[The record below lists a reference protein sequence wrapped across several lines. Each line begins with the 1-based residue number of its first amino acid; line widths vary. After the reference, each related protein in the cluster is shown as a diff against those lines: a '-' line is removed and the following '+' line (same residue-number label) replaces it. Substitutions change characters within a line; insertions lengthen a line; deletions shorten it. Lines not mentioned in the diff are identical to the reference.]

1 MLPQRVNYKNSNQ
14 MSIKTDKVQAGKFQW
29 FYRQTE
35 IETERTPVLF
45 LHGLPSHSYTW
56 QKLMYLLA
64 EENIPS
70 IAPDWIGSGFS
81 DKPDKRDFAYTPE
94 AYLTGLSEFI
104 AALKLDKF
112 YLVVQGFLGSVG
124 IQYALQNPDQIEG
137 LIILN
142 TPITSG
148 VKLPWSMK
156 QMTFPLVGDMMTQ
169 DPLLVDRTIEKG
181 SGFVIEDRTLDILR
195 KPFLQ
200 SSDVGRALMVT
211 LKKLQLDTAIPQIEV
226 GLTDWSKPTLII
238 WGAADKWLDLEA
250 VKRLA
255 VANSAITL
263 VELPEAKHYPQ
274 EHWASNIAEEIVQFF
289 RRKVF

>member
-1 MLPQRVNYKNSNQ
+1 
-14 MSIKTDKVQAGKFQW
+14 MSIKTDKVQVGEFQW

-35 IETERTPVLF
+35 IESERIPILF

-56 QKLMYLLA
+56 EKLMTLLA

-81 DKPDKRDFAYTPE
+81 AKPDKRNFAYTPA
-94 AYLTGLSEFI
+94 AYLTALGEFI
-104 AALKLDKF
+104 AAVKLEKF
-112 YLVVQGFLGSVG
+112 YLVVQGFLASVG
-124 IQYALQNPDQIEG
+124 IQYALQNPEQIEG

-169 DPLLVDRTIEKG
+169 DPLLVDRNLEKG
-181 SGFVIEDRTLDILR
+181 SGFVIEDKDLNILR

-200 SSDVGRALMVT
+200 SSDVGRALMTT
-211 LKKLQLDTAIPQIEV
+211 LKQLQLDTVIPEIEA
-226 GLTDWSKPTLII
+226 GLKDWSKPTLII
-238 WGAADKWLDLEA
+238 WGSADTWLDVDD
-250 VKRLA
+250 VKKLA
-255 VANSAITL
+255 TANSEITL
-263 VELPEAKHYPQ
+263 IELPTAKHYPQ
-274 EHWASNIAEEIVQFF
+274 EHWASDIAGEIVQFF

>member
-1 MLPQRVNYKNSNQ
+1 MP
-14 MSIKTDKVQAGKFQW
+14 IKTDNIQAGKFQW

-35 IETERTPVLF
+35 IDSERTPMLL
-45 LHGLPSHSYTW
+45 LHSLPSHSYTW
-56 QKLMYLLA
+56 EKLMSLLA
-64 EENIPS
+64 EEEIPS

-81 DKPDKRDFAYTPE
+81 DKPNKRDFAYTPE
-94 AYLTGLSEFI
+94 AFIQALGQLITGL
-104 AALKLDKF
+104 KLEKF

-142 TPITSG
+142 TPIASG
-148 VKLPWSMK
+148 AKLPWSMK

-181 SGFVIEDRTLDILR
+181 SGFVIEDQALAILR

-200 SSDVGRALMVT
+200 SSDVGRSLMGT
-211 LKKLQLDTAIPQIEV
+211 LKNLQLDTVTQEIET
-226 GLTDWSKPTLII
+226 GLKDWSKPSLII
-238 WGAADKWLDLEA
+238 WGAADKWLNVADA
-250 VKRLA
+250 QNLA
-255 VANSAITL
+255 AANEKIIL

-274 EHWASNIAEEIVQFF
+274 EHWASEIASEILQFF